1 MIDYDDPSNIVI
13 VHKASEPLDILWKN
27 LGKIEGHFAFTR
39 VLIFIAGFFII
50 IFLSSPA
57 VMLARL
63 QKLDASGFLSLDWTK
78 SYGSLGKYAHKFIP
92 PLLVNIINVII
103 INLLD
108 YASVIES
115 YDSHSKYQ
123 AAVYLKTVF
132 YMTLNVF
139 IIPVLTIASGG

>member
-1 MIDYDDPSNIVI
+1 MIDYDDPANIVI

-27 LGKIEGHFAFTR
+27 LGKIEGHFAFSR
-39 VLIFIAGFFII
+39 VLIFVGGFFII

-63 QKLDASGFLSLDWTK
+63 QKIDATGFLNLDWTK
-78 SYGSLGKYAHKFIP
+78 SYGSIGKYAHKFIP
-92 PLLVNIINVII
+92 PLLVNI